1 MVYMT
6 KCLIIHLVTSARKIG
21 VIWEHNTFNSCYVA
35 LESEH
40 QNTLQVKSME
50 NSSLEEKSSVKI
62 CYFHFSCIRKTP
74 YNTKAIFHQP
84 KH

>member
-6 KCLIIHLVTSARKIG
+6 KCLIITSAQKID

-35 LESEH
+35 LESEQ

-62 CYFHFSCIRKTP
+62 YYFHFSCIHKTP
-74 YNTKAIFHQP
+74 YNTKAIWRADRL
-84 KH
+84 